1 MYNGIG
7 LQTARGSGTNG
18 YVQRNMAFMR
28 TRKEKVEYNS
38 EEDLAKLERTL
49 HKAPNKELMEHN
61 WKRKIELQCLELQ
74 EKMEEEKWGRAWLN
88 LTNHAPL
95 IFVFQSQ

>member
-18 YVQRNMAFMR
+18 FVQRNVAFIR

-38 EEDLAKLERTL
+38 ENDIARLERSL
-49 HKAPNKELMEHN
+49 QKAPNKELMEHN
-61 WKRKIELQCLELQ
+61 WKRKIEVQCVELRD
-74 EKMEEEKWGRAWLN
+74 KMEE
-88 LTNHAPL
+88 
-95 IFVFQSQ
+95 QQ

>member
-28 TRKEKVEYNS
+28 TRKDKVEYNS
-38 EEDLAKLERTL
+38 EEDLARLERTL

-61 WKRKIELQCLELQ
+61 WKRKIELQCLELS
-74 EKMEEEKWGRAWLN
+74 ETMEEQK
-88 LTNHAPL
+88 
-95 IFVFQSQ
+95 